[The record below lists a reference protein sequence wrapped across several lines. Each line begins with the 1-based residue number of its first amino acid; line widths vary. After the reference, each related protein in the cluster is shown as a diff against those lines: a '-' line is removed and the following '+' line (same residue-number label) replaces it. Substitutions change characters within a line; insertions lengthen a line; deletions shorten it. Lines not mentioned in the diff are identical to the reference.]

1 MSFSMYPTS
10 QSTGALDSLSKNME
24 TKLGDEALKV
34 QFRKTGRRH
43 GIHNS
48 IRKAVCL
55 TCEFE
60 EESLQIGGTR
70 DCTSD
75 GHCRNCGAVI
85 L

>member
-55 TCEFE
+55 TC
-60 EESLQIGGTR
+60 GTR